1 MKTIGS
7 LFAGIGGFDLGFERA
22 GFKTTWACEIDQK
35 AQAVLRL
42 RFPDAKLHDDV
53 CQIGVHNLEPVD
65 VVTFGSP
72 CQDLSVAGKRAGLAG
87 ERSGLFHEAVRII
100 RELRERHGKPDFAI
114 WENVPGAFSSN
125 QGRDFAAVLQA
136 LADIGATDL
145 AWRVVDS
152 RFFGVAQR
160 RRRVFLVADF
170 GGERAEQVLALA
182 QGVRGYSPQGRKARE
197 GTAAGAGYSPRTSGA
212 VTSKWAKGGGPAGDE
227 HYNLVA
233 THVPPKAACLET
245 TNHDYSRADG
255 FTAVAF
261 NWQEGPGGTLGMS
274 DADTGGSPPVRVHQ
288 TLAVALTDGSPS
300 DTISHHADTKET
312 DTIKVLR
319 DLFKSIGAEA
329 FTEWG
334 FGVLASFF
342 EEEIL
347 QQALHGSGFC
357 RQGVRRYELVGYA
370 RESKEASATRLVR
383 EMWQDGRKGC
393 PSCRWQPHEQR
404 ALQLA
409 TYLQRLSQ
417 PGTQASQVLHD
428 LRSSAKGAWVLR
440 PSLSTVQEMGQSADG
455 QGQRLCACSSGV
467 GEQSDQVMQC
477 VRVLEAI
484 PCKELLR
491 DASSAFAS
499 GKSVVRRL
507 TVRECEFLQG
517 FPRNWTSEGIT
528 KEGKRIQMADA
539 PRYRQLG
546 NAVTVNVANWIA
558 NNLAAVY
565 AAPKES
571 ADGEP

>member
-1 MKTIGS
+1 MLDTVVTPPIGKTIGS

-197 GTAAGAGYSPRTSGA
+197 GTAERVREGASNGSREWPARLSCTLNTAFGTKMGLEDQHALAGAPMFVPDVSAT
-212 VTSKWAKGGGPAGDE
+212 VTSKWAKGSGGPAGAE
-227 HYNLVA
+227 AMNLVTFEA
-233 THVPPKAACLET
+233 PRTGEFIRSNIAGTITKESGGTGETRNPAFVMHDAPPKAACLET

-255 FTAVAF
+255 FTAMAYGFYSKEGSHGMGDNANVSPSAKVNSPPAVAF
-261 NWQEGPGGTLGMS
+261 NIFPGRPGENTPATLR
-274 DADTGGSPPVRVHQ
+274 A
-288 TLAVALTDGSPS
+288 
-300 DTISHHADTKET
+300 IET
-312 DTIKVLR
+312 DIAHSVTVTEHEKATDRGTRVVEFAPTLTASNDPSRSPQSQEITQQV
-319 DLFKSIGAEA
+319 EA
-329 FTEWG
+329 
-334 FGVLASFF
+334 V
-342 EEEIL
+342 
-347 QQALHGSGFC
+347 H
-357 RQGVRRYELVGYA
+357 
-370 RESKEASATRLVR
+370 
-383 EMWQDGRKGC
+383 
-393 PSCRWQPHEQR
+393 R
-404 ALQLA
+404 AA
-409 TYLQRLSQ
+409 
-417 PGTQASQVLHD
+417 
-428 LRSSAKGAWVLR
+428 
-440 PSLSTVQEMGQSADG
+440 
-455 QGQRLCACSSGV
+455 
-467 GEQSDQVMQC
+467 
-477 VRVLEAI
+477 
-484 PCKELLR
+484 
-491 DASSAFAS
+491 
-499 GKSVVRRL
+499 SVVRRL
-507 TVRECEFLQG
+507 TPIECCRLQG
-517 FPRNWTSEGIT
+517 FPDDWNSEGIDKT
-528 KEGKRIQMADA
+528 GKRIQMADA

>member
-53 CQIGVHNLEPVD
+53 CQIGAHNLEPVD

-87 ERSGLFHEAVRII
+87 ERSGLFHEAVRVI

-145 AWRVVDS
+145 AWRVMDS

-255 FTAVAF
+255 FTAMAYGFYSNEGSHGMGDNANVSPSIKIGSGLGIPSPPAVAF
-261 NWQEGPGGTLGMS
+261 NIFPGRPGENTPATLR
-274 DADTGGSPPVRVHQ
+274 A
-288 TLAVALTDGSPS
+288 
-300 DTISHHADTKET
+300 IET
-312 DTIKVLR
+312 DIAHSVTVTEHEKATDRGTRVVEFAPTLTASNDPSRSPQSQEITQQV
-319 DLFKSIGAEA
+319 EA
-329 FTEWG
+329 
-334 FGVLASFF
+334 V
-342 EEEIL
+342 
-347 QQALHGSGFC
+347 H
-357 RQGVRRYELVGYA
+357 
-370 RESKEASATRLVR
+370 
-383 EMWQDGRKGC
+383 
-393 PSCRWQPHEQR
+393 R
-404 ALQLA
+404 AA
-409 TYLQRLSQ
+409 
-417 PGTQASQVLHD
+417 
-428 LRSSAKGAWVLR
+428 
-440 PSLSTVQEMGQSADG
+440 
-455 QGQRLCACSSGV
+455 
-467 GEQSDQVMQC
+467 
-477 VRVLEAI
+477 
-484 PCKELLR
+484 
-491 DASSAFAS
+491 
-499 GKSVVRRL
+499 SVVRRL
-507 TVRECEFLQG
+507 TPIECCRLQG
-517 FPRNWTSEGIT
+517 FPDDWNSEGIDKT
-528 KEGKRIQMADA
+528 GKRIQMADA

>member
-42 RFPDAKLHDDV
+42 RFPDARLHDDV
-53 CQIGVHNLEPVD
+53 CHIGAHNLEPVD

-255 FTAVAF
+255 FTSVAF
-261 NWQEGPGGTLGMS
+261 NIFPGRPGENTPATLR
-274 DADTGGSPPVRVHQ
+274 A
-288 TLAVALTDGSPS
+288 
-300 DTISHHADTKET
+300 IET
-312 DTIKVLR
+312 DIAHSVTV
-319 DLFKSIGAEA
+319 
-329 FTEWG
+329 TEHEKATDRG
-334 FGVLASFF
+334 TRV
-342 EEEIL
+342 
-347 QQALHGSGFC
+347 
-357 RQGVRRYELVGYA
+357 V
-370 RESKEASATRLVR
+370 ESSR
-383 EMWQDGRKGC
+383 
-393 PSCRWQPHEQR
+393 
-404 ALQLA
+404 
-409 TYLQRLSQ
+409 
-417 PGTQASQVLHD
+417 
-428 LRSSAKGAWVLR
+428 
-440 PSLSTVQEMGQSADG
+440 
-455 QGQRLCACSSGV
+455 
-467 GEQSDQVMQC
+467 
-477 VRVLEAI
+477 
-484 PCKELLR
+484 
-491 DASSAFAS
+491 
-499 GKSVVRRL
+499 SVVRRL
-507 TVRECEFLQG
+507 TPVECCRLQG
-517 FPRNWTSEGIT
+517 FPDDWNSEGIDKT
-528 KEGKRIQMADA
+528 GKRIQMADA

>member
-35 AQAVLRL
+35 AQSVLRL
-42 RFPDAKLHDDV
+42 RFPDARLHDDV
-53 CQIGVHNLEPVD
+53 CQIGAHNLEPVD

-87 ERSGLFHEAVRII
+87 ERSGLFHEATRII
-100 RELRERHGKPDFAI
+100 RELRERHGKPDLVI

-212 VTSKWAKGGGPAGDE
+212 VTSKRAKGRGPAGDE
-227 HYNLVA
+227 HYNPVA

-255 FTAVAF
+255 FTSVAF
-261 NWQEGPGGTLGMS
+261 NIFPGRPGENTPATLRAIETNIAHSITVTEHEKATDRGT
-274 DADTGGSPPVRVHQ
+274 RV
-288 TLAVALTDGSPS
+288 V
-300 DTISHHADTKET
+300 
-312 DTIKVLR
+312 
-319 DLFKSIGAEA
+319 
-329 FTEWG
+329 
-334 FGVLASFF
+334 
-342 EEEIL
+342 
-347 QQALHGSGFC
+347 
-357 RQGVRRYELVGYA
+357 
-370 RESKEASATRLVR
+370 ESNR
-383 EMWQDGRKGC
+383 
-393 PSCRWQPHEQR
+393 
-404 ALQLA
+404 
-409 TYLQRLSQ
+409 
-417 PGTQASQVLHD
+417 
-428 LRSSAKGAWVLR
+428 
-440 PSLSTVQEMGQSADG
+440 
-455 QGQRLCACSSGV
+455 
-467 GEQSDQVMQC
+467 
-477 VRVLEAI
+477 
-484 PCKELLR
+484 
-491 DASSAFAS
+491 
-499 GKSVVRRL
+499 SVVRRL
-507 TVRECEFLQG
+507 TPVECCRLQG
-517 FPRNWTSEGIT
+517 FPDDWNSEGIT

-565 AAPKES
+565 AVPKEP

>member
-22 GFKTTWACEIDQK
+22 GFKTIWACEIDQK

-42 RFPDAKLHDDV
+42 RFPDARLHDDV

-87 ERSGLFHEAVRII
+87 ERSGLFHEAVRVI

-233 THVPPKAACLET
+233 THVPTKAACLET

-255 FTAVAF
+255 FTAMAYGFYSNEGSHGMGDNANVSPSVKIGSGLGIPSPPAVAF
-261 NWQEGPGGTLGMS
+261 NVFPGRPGENTPATLR
-274 DADTGGSPPVRVHQ
+274 A
-288 TLAVALTDGSPS
+288 
-300 DTISHHADTKET
+300 IET
-312 DTIKVLR
+312 DIAHSVTVTEHE
-319 DLFKSIGAEA
+319 KSTDRG
-329 FTEWG
+329 
-334 FGVLASFF
+334 
-342 EEEIL
+342 
-347 QQALHGSGFC
+347 
-357 RQGVRRYELVGYA
+357 
-370 RESKEASATRLVR
+370 TRVV
-383 EMWQDGRKGC
+383 EPGR
-393 PSCRWQPHEQR
+393 
-404 ALQLA
+404 
-409 TYLQRLSQ
+409 
-417 PGTQASQVLHD
+417 
-428 LRSSAKGAWVLR
+428 
-440 PSLSTVQEMGQSADG
+440 
-455 QGQRLCACSSGV
+455 
-467 GEQSDQVMQC
+467 
-477 VRVLEAI
+477 
-484 PCKELLR
+484 
-491 DASSAFAS
+491 
-499 GKSVVRRL
+499 SVVRRL
-507 TVRECEFLQG
+507 TPVECCRLQG
-517 FPRNWTSEGIT
+517 FPDDWNSEGIDKT
-528 KEGKRIQMADA
+528 GKRIQMADA

-558 NNLAAVY
+558 NNLAQAY
-565 AAPKES
+565 SECGQK
-571 ADGEP
+571 